1 MGIILIFV
9 FVFLQ
14 LVYVGGFSST
24 GAIVSRM
31 ASTWK
36 EKDPAQDA
44 DPELLKKARENPK
57 GIFVSLFRQVHI
69 VKINVV
75 FVLPSIQ
82 EIVLKLGCVAWISVN
97 CKRNVQIFLEHAQC
111 THINYIYILYI
122 YLLLSLSV
130 CLCL

>member
-1 MGIILIFV
+1 MLKMDIILSLAL
-9 FVFLQ
+9 VFLQ

-57 GIFVSLFRQVHI
+57 GIFVSLFRQVYI

-122 YLLLSLSV
+122 YIHIYT
-130 CLCL
+130 